1 MERFLLAS
9 GNEKATTM
17 LVSLLKETF
26 PACTV
31 VVAKTSSEAK
41 RAFSGSDFDGVL
53 INCPLSDEFG
63 TELAEIV
70 TSGSTASCVMIVKN
84 ENADLISDKVEN
96 FGVMVIPKPLSKH
109 DFYRSM
115 RFVNASRKR
124 MLGIQTE
131 NIKLR
136 KKLEEIRTINRAKCA
151 LIQYLS
157 FSEQQAHRYLEKQA
171 MDQRCSKLEVANK
184 IIKMYEV

>member
-1 MERFLLAS
+1 MEKILLAS
-9 GNEKATTM
+9 GSEKATSM

-26 PACTV
+26 PACSVT
-31 VVAKTSSEAK
+31 VAKTSMET
-41 RAFSGSDFDGVL
+41 RRLFSSSDFDGVL

-70 TSGSTASCVMIVKN
+70 TSGSTASCVMIVKA
-84 ENADLISDKVEN
+84 ENADIISDKVED
-96 FGVMVIPKPLSKH
+96 FGVMVISKPLSRH

-115 RFVNASRKR
+115 RFVNAARKR
-124 MLGIQTE
+124 MLGVQSE

-151 LIQYLS
+151 LMQYLS
-157 FSEQQAHRYLEKQA
+157 FTEQQAHRYLEKQA
-171 MDQRCSKLEVANK
+171 MDQRCSKIEIAKK